1 MRIVTIAMLG
11 VSTLAYADH
20 DGMHMA
26 AEEPT
31 STVTAGL
38 SVLAASFDSEFY
50 GGSYEGV
57 MPSLRWSYGRFGAGT
72 SLAFYKLEANGLDTN
87 GIGDVMADV
96 DVRVASTATASL
108 SVMLGFSLP
117 TGDDLHGYGMG
128 HVMAMPMLVGAWTHD
143 RVTLTA
149 SGGFG
154 RALTDL
160 GAHDHGMWPLVE
172 PMNMSEVTFGG
183 GGDVAITGGIHG
195 GIRVSGGVPVG
206 AVGHD
211 RLIGAARLA
220 WGSRRVETAAELQ
233 TGVVGD
239 PFDVRGVVETALRF

>member
-1 MRIVTIAMLG
+1 MRAIPIAIG
-11 VSTLAYADH
+11 VLAASTAARADH

-26 AEEPT
+26 ADEPT
-31 STVTAGL
+31 QAVTAGL

-72 SLAFYKLEANGLDTN
+72 SLAFYRLEANGLDTN
-87 GIGDVMADV
+87 GIGDVMGDV
-96 DVRVASTATASL
+96 DMRIASTPTASL

-128 HVMAMPMLVGAWTHD
+128 HVMAMPMLVGTWTHA

-160 GAHDHGMWPLVE
+160 GSHDHGMWPLVE

-183 GGDVAITGGIHG
+183 GGDVAIAGGIHAG
-195 GIRVSGGVPVG
+195 LRVAGGVPV
-206 AVGHD
+206 
-211 RLIGAARLA
+211 
-220 WGSRRVETAAELQ
+220 
-233 TGVVGD
+233 
-239 PFDVRGVVETALRF
+239 